1 MKEMN
6 KKIFKDNLLLTVGE
20 FQELENVKFDNFQ
33 FVINPIQE
41 KNKSL
46 NSKDD
51 FMRLN
56 ILSVENIGNKVMD
69 IDSVV
74 SILGGLIPLVPIW
87 INVRL
92 EKLEEKKATFY
103 LECSLRFR
111 KPSLLN
117 NVETGHA
124 PFKMV
129 AMQ

>member
-6 KKIFKDNLLLTVGE
+6 KKIFKDNLLLTVDE
-20 FQELENVKFDNFQ
+20 FRELENVEFDNFQ

-74 SILGGLIPLVPIW
+74 SVLGGLIPLVPIW

-92 EKLEEKKATFY
+92 EKLEERKATFH

-117 NVETGHA
+117 NAETGHA

-129 AMQ
+129 

>member
-1 MKEMN
+1 MKEMT

-20 FQELENVKFDNFQ
+20 FQELENVEFDDYQ
-33 FVINPIQE
+33 FVINPVQE

-51 FMRLN
+51 FIRLN
-56 ILSVENIGNKVMD
+56 ILSVKNIGNKVMD

-74 SILGGLIPLVPIW
+74 SVLGGLIPLVPIW

-92 EKLEEKKATFY
+92 EKVEKRKATFH

-124 PFKMV
+124 PFKMIGT
-129 AMQ
+129 Q